1 MPSSKRYAHAGALE
15 PQPALQPSPPL
26 WISVSASKENRAF
39 FESELLK
46 ELKTLTFDGLT
57 LRASKS
63 ALKFC
68 WNKELV
74 AELDFQHLAKSGAY
88 VLLGRVFGG
97 PIFECAASITPPYRS
112 NLASNACFSF
122 TTSGRQDKKFSQNV
136 YGSIDMPK
144 PDAAPAVSK
153 HIRQALEAYYV
164 PMIAGCII
172 PSDRTVDDVLYAPTD
187 YAYPAVFVHYAIAC
201 NPAILRPGQLE
212 LVKAKKHIVKNKA
225 FDLALLSR
233 AG

>member
-1 MPSSKRYAHAGALE
+1 LRKHRSLDDRHPM
-15 PQPALQPSPPL
+15 
-26 WISVSASKENRAF
+26 SKENRAI
-39 FESELLK
+39 FERALLD
-46 ELKTLTFDGLT
+46 ELKQITFAGLT
-57 LRASKS
+57 LSASKN
-63 ALKFC
+63 ALKFRL
-68 WNKELV
+68 NKQLV

-88 VLLGRVFGG
+88 VLLGRVIGG

-112 NLASNACFSF
+112 NLASDACFSF

-144 PDAAPAVSK
+144 PDAAQAVSK

-172 PSDRTVDDVLYAPTD
+172 PSDRTIDDVLHAPGD
-187 YAYPAVFVHYAIAC
+187 YAYPAVFIHCAITC
-201 NPAILRPGQLE
+201 NPAILRPGLIEQ
-212 LVKAKKHIVKNKA
+212 VKAKKHLVKNKA
-225 FDLALLSR
+225 FDLDLLAR